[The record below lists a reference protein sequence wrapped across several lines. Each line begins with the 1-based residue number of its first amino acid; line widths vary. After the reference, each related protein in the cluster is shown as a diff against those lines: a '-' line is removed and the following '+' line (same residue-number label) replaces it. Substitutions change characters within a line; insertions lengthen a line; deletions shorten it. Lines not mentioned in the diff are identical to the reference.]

1 MIVVENLVKKYFEKV
16 VVDSISFKVENGEI
30 YGFLGPNGSGKS
42 TTLKILAGVLKPTS
56 GRAEIEGIDVVSN
69 PVEVKKIIG
78 YVPETPT
85 LYESLTPAE
94 LFSFIGGIRGID
106 EKILKER
113 VNRFVEAFEIGKYM
127 NQFIGTLSFGT
138 KQKISLIA
146 SFLHDPKVI
155 IMDESMN
162 GLDPKSARI
171 LRELL
176 IKFRDDGKS
185 IIFSTHV
192 LPLAE
197 MICDRIGLIYEGKLI
212 AEGTMDELREKA
224 QEENLEDIFLKLTKS
239 KDEMANI
246 IQALQEVL

>member
-16 VVDSISFKVENGEI
+16 VVDGISFKVENGEI

-42 TTLKILAGVLKPTS
+42 TTLKILAGVLKPTA
-56 GRAEIEGIDVVSN
+56 GRVEIEGIDVVSN

>member
-1 MIVVENLVKKYFEKV
+1 MKKYFEKIV
-16 VVDSISFKVENGEI
+16 LDGISFKVENGEI

-56 GRAEIEGIDVVSN
+56 GRVEVEGIYVVSN

-146 SFLHDPKVI
+146 SFLHDPRVI

-176 IKFRDDGKS
+176 IRFRDEGKS

-239 KDEMANI
+239 KDDMANI

>member
-1 MIVVENLVKKYFEKV
+1 MILVENLVKRYFEKV
-16 VVDSISFKVENGEI
+16 VLDGISFKVEDGEI

-56 GRAEIEGIDVVSN
+56 GRVEIEGIDVVSN
-69 PVEVKKIIG
+69 PIEVKKIIG

-106 EKILKER
+106 ERVLKER
-113 VNRFVEAFEIGKYM
+113 VNRFVEAFEIEKYM

-176 IKFRDDGKS
+176 LRFRDEGKS

>member
-1 MIVVENLVKKYFEKV
+1 MIVVENLAKKYFEKV

-113 VNRFVEAFEIGKYM
+113 VNRFVEAFEIGEYM

>member
-56 GRAEIEGIDVVSN
+56 GRAEIEGIDVFSN

>member
-1 MIVVENLVKKYFEKV
+1 MILVENLVKRYFEKV
-16 VVDSISFKVENGEI
+16 VLDGISFKVEDGEI

-42 TTLKILAGVLKPTS
+42 TTLKILAGVLKPTL
-56 GRAEIEGIDVVSN
+56 GRVEIEGIDVVSN
-69 PVEVKKIIG
+69 PIEVKKIIG

-106 EKILKER
+106 ERVLKER
-113 VNRFVEAFEIGKYM
+113 VNRFVEAFEIEKYM

-176 IKFRDDGKS
+176 LRFRDEGKS

>member
-1 MIVVENLVKKYFEKV
+1 M
-16 VVDSISFKVENGEI
+16 DGISFKVENGEI

-56 GRAEIEGIDVVSN
+56 GRVEIEGIDVVSN
-69 PVEVKKIIG
+69 PVEVKRIIG

-146 SFLHDPKVI
+146 SFLHDPRVI

-176 IKFRDDGKS
+176 IRFRDEGKS

-197 MICDRIGLIYEGKLI
+197 MICDRIGLIYEGRLI

>member
-1 MIVVENLVKKYFEKV
+1 MKKYFEKIV
-16 VVDSISFKVENGEI
+16 LDGISFKVENGEI

-56 GRAEIEGIDVVSN
+56 GRVEVEGIDVVSS

-146 SFLHDPKVI
+146 SFLHDPRVI

-176 IKFRDDGKS
+176 IRFRDEGKS

-239 KDEMANI
+239 KDDMANI